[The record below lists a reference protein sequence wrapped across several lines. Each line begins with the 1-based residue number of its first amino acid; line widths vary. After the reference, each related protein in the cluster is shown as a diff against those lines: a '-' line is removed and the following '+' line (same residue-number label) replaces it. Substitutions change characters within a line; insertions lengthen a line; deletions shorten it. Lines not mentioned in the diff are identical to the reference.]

1 MDALEFLKERKRM
14 CDYYSHCKGCPL
26 DGSKCVIDSAVSDEN
41 CKRFAAT
48 VEQWSKEHPRKTRQS
63 VFLEQYPEARIGDD
77 GVLQV
82 DPCSISASYRNA
94 RNNYATRMLQ
104 LPPRVL
110 VCGGGGM
117 RDTDLVS
124 AITGNTGDSGWR
136 NMVPQVDSSDFPT
149 QWVPSAYEC
158 SIIEAQAK
166 EIERLRAQVVH
177 GRWIY
182 DEKAQRP
189 YCSICK
195 EYFYGATNSS
205 MNYCSNCGAKMD
217 GDDGHACL

>member
-26 DGSKCVIDSAVSDEN
+26 DGSKCV
-41 CKRFAAT
+41 
-48 VEQWSKEHPRKTRQS
+48 
-63 VFLEQYPEARIGDD
+63 
-77 GVLQV
+77 
-82 DPCSISASYRNA
+82 
-94 RNNYATRMLQ
+94 
-104 LPPRVL
+104 
-110 VCGGGGM
+110 
-117 RDTDLVS
+117 
-124 AITGNTGDSGWR
+124 
-136 NMVPQVDSSDFPT
+136 
-149 QWVPSAYEC
+149 
-158 SIIEAQAK
+158 IEAQAK

-195 EYFYGATNSS
+195 EYFYGAINSS